1 MVRVRVVGV
10 TGLVFRNSVERSIK
24 EAFLLSR
31 AFYIFAIGPNYNHL

>member
-24 EAFLLSR
+24 EAFFLSR
-31 AFYIFAIGPNYNHL
+31 LFYIFAIGPNYNHL